1 MQQLATDNVRIS
13 KDLLDKIRFISKNR
27 GQTIAGYINTNL
39 SKQIDKDWIKFKKID
54 NEKKSS
60 I

>member
-1 MQQLATDNVRIS
+1 MQQLTTDNVRIS
-13 KDLLDKIRFISKNR
+13 KDLLDKIRFISKSK

-39 SKQIDKDWIKFKKID
+39 SKQIDKDWNKFKKID